1 MVDQNARKRARGF
14 LNKLALGRLTN
25 YQCEN
30 EFIDL
35 VEETKDPVIFA
46 LFRTVREINGDAETF
61 ELKVFSRGG
70 EMRKRLCRWIL
81 FLKTD
86 LEYEWP
92 KERFA
97 PGLRDLYRPNWLYKL
112 LRLHSQI
119 VRSNERLFSQGDYP
133 VWPFL
138 READFDAARLAC
150 ADRQR
155 SIASGFVHK

>member
-1 MVDQNARKRARGF
+1 MVDQNARERARG
-14 LNKLALGRLTN
+14 LLKKLALGRLTN

-35 VEETKDPVIFA
+35 VEETRDSVIFA
-46 LFRTVREINGDAETF
+46 LFRTVREINGHAEHS
-61 ELKVFSRGG
+61 EAKVFSSGG

-81 FLKTD
+81 FLKTE

-92 KERFA
+92 RERFA
-97 PGLRDLYRPNWLYKL
+97 PGLRDLYRPNWLYRL

-119 VRSNERLFSQGDYP
+119 VRSNERLFSHGDYQ

-138 READFDAARLAC
+138 RETDFNAARLAC

-155 SIASGFVHK
+155 TIA